1 MVRYSCFK
9 QPLNRKG
16 NPRHPACMCRTVSHS
31 ALPSPTKSRKFAVAE
46 WGSRKINPN
55 KICAECWT
63 GAAFGPYW
71 LLTERLRYETT
82 PLLPALRD
90 RLHVHGQLDDAHGS
104 HCGSDTASG
113 GRRAAG
119 AGRRCKQRHGQGQR
133 RHRHKRDGRFC
144 REQRRDFHRYRRSK
158 REQRSQHGKRGRHQ
172 WHHHRGRHQ
181 RHHHR
186 GRHQRH
192 HHGNHRPHPI
202 PPHASRRHPRG
213 HHNRSSNCLRPL
225 RHGNPKR
232 RHLHRLVGRRPR
244 GLRDDLPRD
253 PDRRLVPGQGAHGR
267 AHLLGRR
274 QPGERLRPV
283 APGMVQ
289 LPRPGHRGPRLHLRL
304 HGVGHVPHP
313 LLLYGQRQKRFPKR
327 QGDLL
332 PAHHGGGD
340 RKRRR
345 PPKRHADRQ
354 QRRGP
359 VQARDK
365 RLGIRHGAMAPRLDA
380 RPAGVRPKPQLVL
393 GRKRPHAP
401 PGHLR
406 ELPAYLLQAP

>member
-1 MVRYSCFK
+1 MHRRVDCHCSDWSLRA
-9 QPLNRKG
+9 
-16 NPRHPACMCRTVSHS
+16 PRRREHRRGRRHQRT
-31 ALPSPTKSRKFAVAE
+31 ARPRTDPSQTFPRKFADVD

-63 GAAFGPYW
+63 GAAFGPCW

-104 HCGSDTASG
+104 HCGSHPASSND
-113 GRRAAG
+113 RAAG
-119 AGRRCKQRHGQGQR
+119 ADRHLEQRHKQGQR
-133 RHRHKRDGRFC
+133 HRQRKRDRRYRRG
-144 REQRRDFHRYRRSK
+144 QRRDICRR
-158 REQRSQHGKRGRHQ
+158 QRSQHGKRRRP
-172 WHHHRGRHQ
+172 RGRHH
-181 RHHHR
+181 RHPRQPHRNRQHH
-186 GRHQRH
+186 
-192 HHGNHRPHPI
+192 PHPI
-202 PPHASRRHPRG
+202 PPHANHPHPRG
-213 HHNRSSNCLRPL
+213 HHNRSSKHPLRPL

-232 RHLHRLVGRRPR
+232 RHLHRLVERRPR
-244 GLRDDLPRD
+244 GHRDDLPRN
-253 PDRRLVPGQGAHGR
+253 PGRRLVPGQGAHGR

-289 LPRPGHRGPRLHLRL
+289 LLQPGRRGPRLHLRL
-304 HGVGHVPHP
+304 HGLGHVPHP
-313 LLLYGQRQKRFPKR
+313 LLLYGQRQKQPPKR

-345 PPKRHADRQ
+345 PPERHADRQ
-354 QRRGP
+354 RRRGP
-359 VQARDK
+359 VQAGDR
-365 RLGIRHGAMAPRLDA
+365 RLGIRHGAVAPRLGA
-380 RPAGVRPKPQLVL
+380 RPAGVRPRPQLVL

-406 ELPAYLLQAP
+406 ELPAHLLQAP